1 MKKWNLIVDVA
12 KCTNC
17 NLCTLANQDEHVGN
31 EFEGYS
37 APMPRHGSRWID
49 IRSNERGSGPV
60 MDVAYL
66 PVMCQHCD
74 DAPCMKA
81 AKNGA
86 VTKRADG
93 IVHIDPVKAK
103 GQKAI
108 ADACPYGA
116 VRWNEELQLPQHWF
130 FDAHL
135 IDRGWKE
142 PRCAQVCATGALK
155 AVKVTDEEM
164 AAIKSR
170 EGLRELQPEL
180 ATKPRVHY
188 KNLDRYTHEFVG
200 GTVIKTV
207 NGVTDCVADAKVRL
221 ERSGAVVG
229 EAVTDAFG
237 EFKIDGLQA
246 RQRTLWGRHR
256 GRRPRGEAARRRA
269 EEERIRR
276 QNRAR
281 GLTARA
287 ALSSRRGALHRYY
300 RGGRAGVE
308 SVPASRTLDIYYPS
322 PPFALQ
328 SHRIN
333 ERATLS

>member
-17 NLCTLANQDEHVGN
+17 NCCTLASQDEHVGN
-31 EFEGYS
+31 EFAGYS
-37 APMPRHGSRWID
+37 APMPKHGHRWID
-49 IRSNERGSGPV
+49 IHSKERGSGPL

-86 VTKRADG
+86 VTKRPDG

-108 ADACPYGA
+108 AEACPYGA
-116 VRWNEELQLPQHWF
+116 VKWNEELQLPQHWF

-155 AVKVTDEEM
+155 AVSATDEEM
-164 AAIKSR
+164 AAIKAK
-170 EGLRELQPEL
+170 EGLRELLPDS

-188 KNLDRYTHEFVG
+188 KNLGRYTHEFIG
-200 GTVIKTV
+200 GTIIKTV
-207 NGVTDCVADAKVRL
+207 NGVTDCVANAKIKL
-221 ERSGAVVG
+221 ESSGSVVG
-229 EAVTDAFG
+229 EAVTDAYG
-237 EFKIDGLQA
+237 EFKIDGL
-246 RQRTLWGRHR
+246 LPDSGRYR
-256 GRRPRGEAARRRA
+256 VVIEVAGREAKRLDV
-269 EEERIRR
+269 ELKKSVYVGRID
-276 QNRAR
+276 
-281 GLTARA
+281 LA
-287 ALSSRRGALHRYY
+287 A
-300 RGGRAGVE
+300 
-308 SVPASRTLDIYYPS
+308 
-322 PPFALQ
+322 
-328 SHRIN
+328 
-333 ERATLS
+333 

>member
-31 EFEGYS
+31 EFPGYA
-37 APMPRHGSRWID
+37 APMPRHGHRWID
-49 IRSNERGSGPV
+49 IHSKERGSGPV

-74 DAPCMKA
+74 DAPCIKA

-86 VTKRADG
+86 VTKRPDG

-108 ADACPYGA
+108 AEACPYGA
-116 VRWNEELQLPQHWF
+116 VKWNEELQLPQHWF

-142 PRCAQVCATGALK
+142 PRCTQVCATGALK
-155 AVKVTDEEM
+155 AVNVTDEEM

-170 EGLRELQPEL
+170 EGLRELLPDS

-188 KNLDRYTHEFVG
+188 KNLDRYTHEFIG
-200 GTVIKTV
+200 GTIIKTV
-207 NGVTDCVADAKVRL
+207 NGVTDCVANAKIKL
-221 ERSGAVVG
+221 ESSGAVVG
-229 EAVTDAFG
+229 EALTDAYG
-237 EFKIDGLQA
+237 EFKIDGL
-246 RQRTLWGRHR
+246 LPDSGR
-256 GRRPRGEAARRRA
+256 
-269 EEERIRR
+269 
-276 QNRAR
+276 
-281 GLTARA
+281 
-287 ALSSRRGALHRYY
+287 Y
-300 RGGRAGVE
+300 RVVIEVGGREAKRLDVE
-308 SVPASRTLDIYYPS
+308 LKKSVYVG
-322 PPFALQ
+322 
-328 SHRIN
+328 RIDL
-333 ERATLS
+333 AA

>member
-1 MKKWNLIVDVA
+1 
-12 KCTNC
+12 
-17 NLCTLANQDEHVGN
+17 
-31 EFEGYS
+31 
-37 APMPRHGSRWID
+37 
-49 IRSNERGSGPV
+49 

-86 VTKRADG
+86 VTKRPDG

-116 VRWNEELQLPQHWF
+116 VKWNEELQLPQHWF

-142 PRCAQVCATGALK
+142 PRCTQVCATGALK

-164 AAIKSR
+164 AAIKSK
-170 EGLRELQPEL
+170 EGLRELQPEA

-188 KNLDRYTHEFVG
+188 KNLDRYTHEFIG
-200 GTVIKTV
+200 GTIINTV
-207 NGVTDCVADAKVRL
+207 NGVTDCVADAKIKL

-237 EFKIDGLQA
+237 EFKI
-246 RQRTLWGRHR
+246 
-256 GRRPRGEAARRRA
+256 E
-269 EEERIRR
+269 
-276 QNRAR
+276 
-281 GLTARA
+281 GLTPDSGRYRVVIEVAGREVKRLDVELKKSVYVGRIELA
-287 ALSSRRGALHRYY
+287 A
-300 RGGRAGVE
+300 
-308 SVPASRTLDIYYPS
+308 
-322 PPFALQ
+322 
-328 SHRIN
+328 
-333 ERATLS
+333 

>member
-31 EFEGYS
+31 EFPGYS
-37 APMPRHGSRWID
+37 APMPRHGHRWID
-49 IRSNERGSGPV
+49 IRSKERGSGPIV
-60 MDVAYL
+60 DVAYL

-74 DAPCMKA
+74 DAPCVKA

-116 VRWNEELQLPQHWF
+116 VRWNEELNLPQHWF

-135 IDRGWKE
+135 LDRGWKE
-142 PRCAQVCATGALK
+142 PRAVQVCATGALK

-164 AAIKSR
+164 SAIKVQ
-170 EGLRELQPEL
+170 EGLRELQPES

-188 KNLDRYTHEFVG
+188 KNLDRYTHEFIG
-200 GTVIKTV
+200 GTIIKTV
-207 NGVTDCVADAKVRL
+207 NGVTDCVADAKIKL
-221 ERSGAVVG
+221 ECSGSVVG
-229 EAVTDAFG
+229 EAVSDAFG
-237 EFKIDGLQA
+237 EFKIEGLA
-246 RQRTLWGRHR
+246 PDSGRYR
-256 GRRPRGEAARRRA
+256 VVIEVAGREAKRLDV
-269 EEERIRR
+269 ELKKSVYVGRIE
-276 QNRAR
+276 
-281 GLTARA
+281 LA
-287 ALSSRRGALHRYY
+287 A
-300 RGGRAGVE
+300 
-308 SVPASRTLDIYYPS
+308 
-322 PPFALQ
+322 
-328 SHRIN
+328 
-333 ERATLS
+333 

>member
-1 MKKWNLIVDVA
+1 MQKWNLIVDVA

-31 EFEGYS
+31 EFPGYS
-37 APMPRHGSRWID
+37 APMPRHGHRWID
-49 IRSNERGSGPV
+49 IRSKERGSGPV
-60 MDVAYL
+60 LDVAYL

-81 AKNGA
+81 AKDGA
-86 VTKRADG
+86 ITKRADG

-116 VRWNEELQLPQHWF
+116 VRWNEELQIPQHWF

-135 IDRGWKE
+135 LDRGWKE

-164 AAIKSR
+164 AAIKAR

-188 KNLDRYTHEFVG
+188 KNLHRYTHEFVG
-200 GTVIKTV
+200 GTVVKTV
-207 NGVTDCVADAKVRL
+207 NGVTDCVANAKIKL
-221 ERSGAVVG
+221 ERAGSVVG

-237 EFKIDGLQA
+237 EFKIDRLEPDS
-246 RQRTLWGRHR
+246 GRCR
-256 GRRPRGEAARRRA
+256 VVIEV
-269 EEERIRR
+269 
-276 QNRAR
+276 
-281 GLTARA
+281 
-287 ALSSRRGALHRYY
+287 
-300 RGGRAGVE
+300 GGRETKRLDVDLKK
-308 SVPASRTLDIYYPS
+308 SVYLG
-322 PPFALQ
+322 
-328 SHRIN
+328 RI
-333 ERATLS
+333 ELAA

>member
-1 MKKWNLIVDVA
+1 
-12 KCTNC
+12 
-17 NLCTLANQDEHVGN
+17 
-31 EFEGYS
+31 
-37 APMPRHGSRWID
+37 
-49 IRSNERGSGPV
+49 

-86 VTKRADG
+86 ITKRADG

-142 PRCAQVCATGALK
+142 PRCTQVCATGALK

-188 KNLDRYTHEFVG
+188 KNLGRYTHEFVG

-207 NGVTDCVADAKVRL
+207 DGVTDCVADAKVRL

-229 EAVTDAFG
+229 EAVTDVFG
-237 EFKIDGLQA
+237 EFKIDGLA
-246 RQRTLWGRHR
+246 PDSGRYGVVIEVA
-256 GRRPRGEAARRRA
+256 GRVAKRLDVELKKSVYVGRIELAA
-269 EEERIRR
+269 
-276 QNRAR
+276 
-281 GLTARA
+281 
-287 ALSSRRGALHRYY
+287 
-300 RGGRAGVE
+300 
-308 SVPASRTLDIYYPS
+308 
-322 PPFALQ
+322 
-328 SHRIN
+328 
-333 ERATLS
+333 

>member
-17 NLCTLANQDEHVGN
+17 NCCTLANQDEHVGN
-31 EFEGYS
+31 EFPGYS
-37 APMPRHGSRWID
+37 APMPKHGHRWID
-49 IRSNERGSGPV
+49 IHSKERGSGPL

-86 VTKRADG
+86 VTKRPDG

-108 ADACPYGA
+108 AEACPYGA
-116 VRWNEELQLPQHWF
+116 VKWNEELQLPQHWF

-155 AVKVTDEEM
+155 AVSATDEEM
-164 AAIKSR
+164 AAIKAK
-170 EGLRELQPEL
+170 EGLRELLPDS

-188 KNLDRYTHEFVG
+188 KNLGRYTHEFIG
-200 GTVIKTV
+200 GTIIKTV
-207 NGVTDCVADAKVRL
+207 GGVTDCVANAKIKL
-221 ERSGAVVG
+221 ERSGSVVG
-229 EAVTDAFG
+229 EALTDAYG
-237 EFKIDGLQA
+237 EFKIEGLNPDS
-246 RQRTLWGRHR
+246 GRYR
-256 GRRPRGEAARRRA
+256 VVIEVAGREAKRLDV
-269 EEERIRR
+269 ELKKSVYVGRID
-276 QNRAR
+276 
-281 GLTARA
+281 LA
-287 ALSSRRGALHRYY
+287 A
-300 RGGRAGVE
+300 
-308 SVPASRTLDIYYPS
+308 
-322 PPFALQ
+322 
-328 SHRIN
+328 
-333 ERATLS
+333 

>member
-17 NLCTLANQDEHVGN
+17 NCCTLANQDEHVGN
-31 EFEGYS
+31 EFAGYS
-37 APMPRHGSRWID
+37 APMPKHGSRWID
-49 IRSNERGSGPV
+49 IRSKERGSGPL

-86 VTKRADG
+86 VTKRPDG

-108 ADACPYGA
+108 AEACPYGA
-116 VRWNEELQLPQHWF
+116 VKWNEELQLPQHWF

-155 AVKVTDEEM
+155 AVSATDEEM
-164 AAIKSR
+164 AAIKAK
-170 EGLRELQPEL
+170 EGLRELLPDS

-188 KNLDRYTHEFVG
+188 KNLGRYTHEFIG
-200 GTVIKTV
+200 GTIIKTV
-207 NGVTDCVADAKVRL
+207 NGVTDCVANAKIKL
-221 ERSGAVVG
+221 ESSGSVVG
-229 EAVTDAFG
+229 EAVTDAYG
-237 EFKIDGLQA
+237 EFKIDGL
-246 RQRTLWGRHR
+246 LPDSGRYR
-256 GRRPRGEAARRRA
+256 VVIEVAGREAKRL
-269 EEERIRR
+269 EVELKKSVYVGRID
-276 QNRAR
+276 
-281 GLTARA
+281 LA
-287 ALSSRRGALHRYY
+287 A
-300 RGGRAGVE
+300 
-308 SVPASRTLDIYYPS
+308 
-322 PPFALQ
+322 
-328 SHRIN
+328 
-333 ERATLS
+333 

>member
-17 NLCTLANQDEHVGN
+17 NCCTLANQDEHVGN
-31 EFEGYS
+31 EFAGYS
-37 APMPRHGSRWID
+37 APMPKHGSRWID
-49 IRSNERGSGPV
+49 IRTRERGSGPV

-66 PVMCQHCD
+66 PVLCQHCD
-74 DAPCMKA
+74 DAPCIKA

-164 AAIKSR
+164 AALKSR
-170 EGLRELQPEL
+170 EGLRELQPKS

-200 GTVIKTV
+200 GTVIQTV
-207 NGVTDCVADAKVRL
+207 NGVTDCVADARIRL
-221 ERSGAVVG
+221 ERSGTVVG
-229 EAVTDAFG
+229 EAVTDAYG
-237 EFKIDGLQA
+237 EFKIDGLEPDS
-246 RQRTLWGRHR
+246 GRYGVVIEVA
-256 GRRPRGEAARRRA
+256 GRVAKRLDVELGKSVYVG
-269 EEERIRR
+269 RIDL
-276 QNRAR
+276 NA
-281 GLTARA
+281 
-287 ALSSRRGALHRYY
+287 
-300 RGGRAGVE
+300 
-308 SVPASRTLDIYYPS
+308 
-322 PPFALQ
+322 
-328 SHRIN
+328 
-333 ERATLS
+333 

>member
-37 APMPRHGSRWID
+37 APMPRHGHRWID
-49 IRSNERGSGPV
+49 IRSKSAAWPSWTS
-60 MDVAYL
+60 
-66 PVMCQHCD
+66 PICPMCQHR
-74 DAPCMKA
+74 DAPCIKA

-86 VTKRADG
+86 VTKRPDG

-108 ADACPYGA
+108 AEACPYGA
-116 VRWNEELQLPQHWF
+116 VRWNEELNLPQHWF

-142 PRCAQVCATGALK
+142 PRCTQVCATGALK

-170 EGLRELQPEL
+170 EGLRELQPDS

-188 KNLDRYTHEFVG
+188 KNLDRYTHEFIG
-200 GTVIKTV
+200 GTIIKTV
-207 NGVTDCVADAKVRL
+207 NGVTDCVANAKVKL
-221 ERSGAVVG
+221 ESSGSVVG
-229 EAVTDAFG
+229 EAVTDAYG
-237 EFKIDGLQA
+237 EFKIDGL
-246 RQRTLWGRHR
+246 TPDSGRYR
-256 GRRPRGEAARRRA
+256 VVIEVSGREAKRL
-269 EEERIRR
+269 EVELKKSTYVGRID
-276 QNRAR
+276 
-281 GLTARA
+281 LA
-287 ALSSRRGALHRYY
+287 A
-300 RGGRAGVE
+300 
-308 SVPASRTLDIYYPS
+308 
-322 PPFALQ
+322 
-328 SHRIN
+328 
-333 ERATLS
+333 

>member
-31 EFEGYS
+31 DFPGYS
-37 APMPRHGSRWID
+37 APMPRHGHRWID
-49 IRSNERGSGPV
+49 IRSKERGSGPLV
-60 MDVAYL
+60 DVAYV

-74 DAPCMKA
+74 DAPCIKA

-116 VRWNEELQLPQHWF
+116 VRWNEELELPQHWF

-135 IDRGWKE
+135 LDSGWKE
-142 PRCAQVCATGALK
+142 PRCAQVCATGALT

-170 EGLRELQPEL
+170 ESLSELQPES

-188 KNLDRYTHEFVG
+188 KNLDRYTHEFIG
-200 GTVIKTV
+200 GTIIKTA
-207 NGVTDCVADAKVRL
+207 NGLTDCVPNAKIKL
-221 ERSGAVVG
+221 ERSGSVVG
-229 EAVTDAFG
+229 EAITDAYG
-237 EFKIDGLQA
+237 EFKI
-246 RQRTLWGRHR
+246 
-256 GRRPRGEAARRRA
+256 E
-269 EEERIRR
+269 
-276 QNRAR
+276 
-281 GLTARA
+281 GLTPDSGRYRVVIEVAGREAKRLEVELKKSVYVGRIDLA
-287 ALSSRRGALHRYY
+287 A
-300 RGGRAGVE
+300 
-308 SVPASRTLDIYYPS
+308 
-322 PPFALQ
+322 
-328 SHRIN
+328 
-333 ERATLS
+333 